1 MPDGS
6 GRQQGRGRQLD
17 MEVRNPL
24 GMVFEIEFEG
34 GVFERLDDM
43 ALAHGQPEFDLFV
56 RDLAVQALE
65 KWEAE
70 QAEAHQAA
78 D

>member
-1 MPDGS
+1 MTQAAAETQGS
-6 GRQQGRGRQLD
+6 RRQLD
-17 MEVRNPL
+17 VEVHNPV

-34 GVFERLDDM
+34 GILERLNDM

-70 QAEAHQAA
+70 QARAGQAA

>member
-17 MEVRNPL
+17 VDVRNPL

-34 GVFERLDDM
+34 CVFEWLDDM

>member
-1 MPDGS
+1 MPDGN

-17 MEVRNPL
+17 VDVRNL
-24 GMVFEIEFEG
+24 LCMVFEIEFEDG
-34 GVFERLDDM
+34 IFERLDDM

-65 KWEAE
+65 KWKAE
-70 QAEAHQAA
+70 QAEARQAA

>member
-1 MPDGS
+1 MTRATAETRES
-6 GRQQGRGRQLD
+6 GRQLEV
-17 MEVRNPL
+17 EVRNPV

-34 GVFERLDDM
+34 GIFERLDDM

-70 QAEAHQAA
+70 QARASQAA

>member
-1 MPDGS
+1 MTRAAAKMRES
-6 GRQQGRGRQLD
+6 RRQLAV
-17 MEVRNPL
+17 EAHNPV

-34 GVFERLDDM
+34 GIFERLDDM
-43 ALAHGQPEFDLFV
+43 AIAHGQPEFDLFV

-70 QAEAHQAA
+70 QAQAHQAA

>member
-1 MPDGS
+1 MTQTTAGTH
-6 GRQQGRGRQLD
+6 RRGRQLD
-17 MEVRNPL
+17 VEVRNPV

-34 GVFERLDDM
+34 GIFERLDDM

-70 QAEAHQAA
+70 QAQADQA

>member
-1 MPDGS
+1 MT
-6 GRQQGRGRQLD
+6 RATAETRENGRQLEV
-17 MEVRNPL
+17 EVRNPV

-34 GVFERLDDM
+34 GIFERLDDM
-43 ALAHGQPEFDLFV
+43 ALAHGQPEFDLFIH
-56 RDLAVQALE
+56 DLAVQALE

-70 QAEAHQAA
+70 QAQARHA